1 MPVTFGRDQ
10 VVEMLA
16 SYGDRA
22 PEAVPETIDSLELA
36 WLIHQVEQRYGVLL
50 DLSDD
55 ELVKMSTIDAA
66 TEVLSRTV
74 AGT

>member
-16 SYGDRA
+16 SYGDRT

-66 TEVLSRTV
+66 TEVLRRTV

>member
-1 MPVTFGRDQ
+1 MPVTFGWDQ

-66 TEVLSRTV
+66 TEVLRRTV

>member
-66 TEVLSRTV
+66 TEVLRRTV

>member
-1 MPVTFGRDQ
+1 VTFGRDQ

-66 TEVLSRTV
+66 TEVLRRTV